1 MSAPH
6 QKPVHDHAPGRGE
19 ETPLPDLEDDETIA
33 PRHEEEI
40 ADLFREGPVAKGS
53 GDAGE

>member
-33 PRHEEEI
+33 PRPEEEI